1 MIRTLKITFVTL
13 VGVML
18 SACSMVSQQPTG
30 ASVSINNDTEL
41 ALPLPAELGYSLT
54 ASQLI
59 SATWETDT
67 QQLPVQVEVT
77 ADKVVLAG
85 FSSWG
90 TRILSLQ
97 YQNQVIDTQVLSGL
111 GATLPQPEQVLFNLM
126 LTLWPTEAWTQP
138 LQTIDWHLVD
148 TDNTRTVFDDDQQA
162 IIRIEYQAK
171 ANEPKLSGDIVFKHL
186 IQGYTITIQTLNSTI
201 VDNPS
206 KS

>member
-1 MIRTLKITFVTL
+1 MNKTIKIAL
-13 VGVML
+13 AVGL
-18 SACSMVSQQPTG
+18 GLLLNACSMVYQQPTG
-30 ASVSINNDTEL
+30 ASVAIDKDTEL
-41 ALPLPAELGYSLT
+41 ALPLPAELGYSFT

-59 SATWETDT
+59 SATWQDDT

-77 ADKVVLAG
+77 PEKVVLAG

-97 YQNQVIDTQVLSGL
+97 YQNQAIDTQVLSGL

-126 LTLWPTEAWTQP
+126 LTLWPVEAWSQP
-138 LQTIDWHLVD
+138 LQSIGWHLVD
-148 TDNTRTVFDDDQQA
+148 TDNSRTVFDDNQQA
-162 IIRIEYQAK
+162 IIRIDYQAAPGAHK
-171 ANEPKLSGDIVFKHL
+171 TAGNIVFKHL
-186 IQGYTITIQTLNSTI
+186 TQGYTITIQTLNSTI

>member
-1 MIRTLKITFVTL
+1 MIRTLKLTFVTL
-13 VGVML
+13 VGVLL

-30 ASVSINNDTEL
+30 ASVSINKDTEL

-97 YQNQVIDTQVLSGL
+97 YQNQVINTQVLSGL

-138 LQTIDWHLVD
+138 LQTIGWHLVD

-162 IIRIEYQAK
+162 IIRIEYQAR
-171 ANEPKLSGDIVFKHL
+171 ANEPKLSRDIVFKHL

>member
-1 MIRTLKITFVTL
+1 MIRTLKLTFVTL

-59 SATWETDT
+59 SATWEADT

-138 LQTIDWHLVD
+138 LQTIGWHLVD

-162 IIRIEYQAK
+162 IIRIEYQVK

>member
-18 SACSMVSQQPTG
+18 TACSMVSQQPTG

-41 ALPLPAELGYSLT
+41 ALPLPAELGYSFT

-59 SATWETDT
+59 SATWQDDT

-77 ADKVVLAG
+77 PDKVVLAG

-97 YQNQVIDTQVLSGL
+97 YQNQAIETQVLSGL

-126 LTLWPTEAWTQP
+126 LTLWSTEAWTQP
-138 LQTIDWHLVD
+138 LQTIGWHLVD

>member
-13 VGVML
+13 MGVML
-18 SACSMVSQQPTG
+18 TACSMVSQQPTG

-77 ADKVVLAG
+77 PDKVVLAG

-97 YQNQVIDTQVLSGL
+97 YQNQAIETQVLSGL

-126 LTLWPTEAWTQP
+126 LTLWSTEAWTQP
-138 LQTIDWHLVD
+138 LQTIGWHLVD

>member
-13 VGVML
+13 VGVLL

-138 LQTIDWHLVD
+138 LQNISWHLVD
-148 TDNTRTVFDDDQQA
+148 TDNTRTVFDNDQQA

>member
-1 MIRTLKITFVTL
+1 MKNTIRIAL
-13 VGVML
+13 GVVLGLLL

-30 ASVSINNDTEL
+30 ASVSIDNDTEL
-41 ALPLPAELGYSLT
+41 ALPLPSELGYSFT

-59 SATWETDT
+59 NATWQNET

-77 ADKVVLAG
+77 PDKVVLAG

-126 LTLWPTEAWTQP
+126 LTLWPVEAWTQP
-138 LQTIDWHLVD
+138 LESIGWYLVD
-148 TDNTRTVFDDDQQA
+148 TENSRTVFDDNQQA
-162 IIRIEYQAK
+162 IIRIDYQADSGSDK
-171 ANEPKLSGDIVFKHL
+171 TRGDIVFTHL
-186 IQGYTITIQTLNSTI
+186 LQGYTITIQTLNSTI

>member
-1 MIRTLKITFVTL
+1 MIQTLKVTFAIL
-13 VGVML
+13 VGILM
-18 SACSMVSQQPTG
+18 SACSMVSQQPSG
-30 ASVSINNDTEL
+30 ASVSIDQDTDL

-59 SATWETDT
+59 SATWENDT

-77 ADKVVLAG
+77 PGKVVLAG

-126 LTLWPTEAWTQP
+126 LTLWPAEAWAQP
-138 LQTIDWHLVD
+138 LQGIGWHLVD
-148 TDNTRTVFDDDQQA
+148 TDKTRTVFDDNQQA
-162 IIRIEYQAK
+162 IISIEYQAK
-171 ANEPKLSGDIVFKHL
+171 VGEPKTSGEIVFKHL

>member
-30 ASVSINNDTEL
+30 ASVSINNNTEL

-59 SATWETDT
+59 SATWETDM

-138 LQTIDWHLVD
+138 LQTIGWHLVD

>member
-18 SACSMVSQQPTG
+18 TACSMVSQQPTG

-59 SATWETDT
+59 SATWQDDT

-77 ADKVVLAG
+77 PDKVVLAG

-97 YQNQVIDTQVLSGL
+97 YQNQAIETQVLSGL

-138 LQTIDWHLVD
+138 LQTIGWHLVD
-148 TDNTRTVFDDDQQA
+148 TDNTRTAFDDDQQA

>member
-1 MIRTLKITFVTL
+1 MNKTLKVTFVTL
-13 VGVML
+13 VGIL
-18 SACSMVSQQPTG
+18 LTACSMVSQQPSG
-30 ASVSINNDTEL
+30 ASVSIDQDTDL

-59 SATWETDT
+59 SATWENDT

-77 ADKVVLAG
+77 PGKVVLAG

-126 LTLWPTEAWTQP
+126 LTLWPAEAWAQP
-138 LQTIDWHLVD
+138 LQSIGWHLVD
-148 TDNTRTVFDDDQQA
+148 TDKTRTVFDENQQA
-162 IIRIEYQAK
+162 IIQIDYQTDPGTHKTA
-171 ANEPKLSGDIVFKHL
+171 GDIVFKHL
-186 IQGYTITIQTLNSTI
+186 TLGYNITIQTLNSTI

>member
-138 LQTIDWHLVD
+138 LQTIGWHLVD
-148 TDNTRTVFDDDQQA
+148 TDNTRTVFDNDQQA

>member
-1 MIRTLKITFVTL
+1 MIQTLKVTFVTL
-13 VGVML
+13 VGIL
-18 SACSMVSQQPTG
+18 LTACSMVSQQPSG
-30 ASVSINNDTEL
+30 ASVSIDNDTEL
-41 ALPLPAELGYSLT
+41 ALPMPAELGYSLT

-97 YQNQVIDTQVLSGL
+97 YQNQAIETQVLSGL

-126 LTLWPTEAWTQP
+126 LTLWPIEAWAQS
-138 LQTIDWHLVD
+138 LQGIGWHLVD
-148 TDNTRTVFDDDQQA
+148 TDNSRTVFNDKKQA
-162 IIRIEYQAK
+162 IIRIDYQA
-171 ANEPKLSGDIVFKHL
+171 EPNTHKTAGNIVFKHL
-186 IQGYTITIQTLNSTI
+186 TQGYTITIQTLDSTI

>member
-1 MIRTLKITFVTL
+1 MIRTLKVTFVTL
-13 VGVML
+13 VGVLL

>member
-1 MIRTLKITFVTL
+1 MNKTIKIVLAVVFSFL
-13 VGVML
+13 L
-18 SACSMVSQQPTG
+18 NACSMVYQPPSG
-30 ASVSINNDTEL
+30 ASVSIDNDTDL
-41 ALPLPAELGYSLT
+41 ALPLPAELGYSFT

-59 SATWETDT
+59 SATWQDVT

-77 ADKVVLAG
+77 ANKVVLAG

-126 LTLWPTEAWTQP
+126 LTLWPTEAWAQP
-138 LQTIDWHLVD
+138 LQGIGWYLVD
-148 TDNTRTVFDDDQQA
+148 TENSRTVFDENQQP
-162 IIRIEYQAK
+162 IIKIDYQA
-171 ANEPKLSGDIVFKHL
+171 EPGTHKTTGNIVFKHL

>member
-18 SACSMVSQQPTG
+18 TACSMVSQQPTG

-138 LQTIDWHLVD
+138 LQTIGWHLVD

>member
-1 MIRTLKITFVTL
+1 MIRTLKVTFVTL
-13 VGVML
+13 VGVLL

-126 LTLWPTEAWTQP
+126 LTLWPTEAWTQS
-138 LQTIDWHLVD
+138 LQTIGWHLVD

>member
-138 LQTIDWHLVD
+138 LQTIGWHLVD

-171 ANEPKLSGDIVFKHL
+171 TNEPKLSGNIVFKHL
-186 IQGYTITIQTLNSTI
+186 VQGYTITIQTLNSTI

>member
-13 VGVML
+13 VGIML

-138 LQTIDWHLVD
+138 LQTIGWHLVD

-186 IQGYTITIQTLNSTI
+186 IQGYIITIQTLNSTI

>member
-1 MIRTLKITFVTL
+1 MKNTIQITL
-13 VGVML
+13 GVVLGLLL

-30 ASVSINNDTEL
+30 ASVSLDNDTEL
-41 ALPLPAELGYSLT
+41 ALPLPSELGYSFT

-59 SATWETDT
+59 NATWQDET

-138 LQTIDWHLVD
+138 LQNISWHLVD
-148 TDNTRTVFDDDQQA
+148 TDNSRTVFDENQQA
-162 IIRIEYQAK
+162 IIEIDYQS
-171 ANEPKLSGDIVFKHL
+171 EPGTHKTTGNIVFKHL

>member
-1 MIRTLKITFVTL
+1 MNKTLKVTFSTL
-13 VGVML
+13 VGIL
-18 SACSMVSQQPTG
+18 LTACSMVAQQPTG
-30 ASVSINNDTEL
+30 ASVAIDKDTEL
-41 ALPLPAELGYSLT
+41 ALPLPAELGYSFT

-59 SATWETDT
+59 SATWQDDT

-77 ADKVVLAG
+77 SDKVVLAG

-97 YQNQVIDTQVLSGL
+97 YHNQVIDTQVLSGL

-126 LTLWPTEAWTQP
+126 LTLWPADAWAQS
-138 LQTIDWHLVD
+138 LQSIGWHLVD
-148 TDNTRTVFDDDQQA
+148 TDKTRTVFDDNQQA

-171 ANEPKLSGDIVFKHL
+171 VSEPKTSGEIVFKHL

>member
-1 MIRTLKITFVTL
+1 MIRTLKVTFVTL

-138 LQTIDWHLVD
+138 LQNISWHLVD
-148 TDNTRTVFDDDQQA
+148 TDNTRTVFDDNQQA

-171 ANEPKLSGDIVFKHL
+171 ANEPKLSGDIIFKHL

>member
-13 VGVML
+13 VGLML

-30 ASVSINNDTEL
+30 ASVSINKDTEL

-77 ADKVVLAG
+77 TDKVVLAG

-126 LTLWPTEAWTQP
+126 LTLWPAEAWTQP
-138 LQTIDWHLVD
+138 LQNISWHLVD

>member
-1 MIRTLKITFVTL
+1 MNKKLKVTFATL
-13 VGVML
+13 VGIL
-18 SACSMVSQQPTG
+18 LTACSMVSQQPSG
-30 ASVSINNDTEL
+30 ASVFINNDTEL

-77 ADKVVLAG
+77 PDKVVLAG

-111 GATLPQPEQVLFNLM
+111 GETLPQPEQVLFNLM
-126 LTLWPTEAWTQP
+126 LTLWPAEAWAQP
-138 LQTIDWHLVD
+138 LQSIGWHLVD
-148 TDNTRTVFDDDQQA
+148 TDKTRTVFDDNQQA
-162 IIRIEYQAK
+162 IISIEYQAK
-171 ANEPKLSGDIVFKHL
+171 VGEPKTSGEIVFKHL
-186 IQGYTITIQTLNSTI
+186 FQGYTITIQTLNSTI
-201 VDNPS
+201 VDNPI

>member
-138 LQTIDWHLVD
+138 LQTIGWHLVD
-148 TDNTRTVFDDDQQA
+148 TNNTRTVFDNDQQA

>member
-138 LQTIDWHLVD
+138 LQTIGWHLVD

-171 ANEPKLSGDIVFKHL
+171 ANEPKLSGDIIFKHL

>member
-1 MIRTLKITFVTL
+1 MSKIFKITFATL
-13 VGVML
+13 VGIIL
-18 SACSMVSQQPTG
+18 TACSMVSQQPSG
-30 ASVSINNDTEL
+30 ASVFINNDTEL

-77 ADKVVLAG
+77 PDKVVLAG

-126 LTLWPTEAWTQP
+126 LTLWPIEAWAQP
-138 LQTIDWHLVD
+138 LQSIGWHLVD
-148 TDNTRTVFDDDQQA
+148 TDNSRTVFDENQQA
-162 IIRIEYQAK
+162 IIQIDYQADPGTHK
-171 ANEPKLSGDIVFKHL
+171 TTDNIVFKHL
-186 IQGYTITIQTLNSTI
+186 TQVYTITIQTLNSTI

>member
-138 LQTIDWHLVD
+138 LQNISWHLVD
-148 TDNTRTVFDDDQQA
+148 TDNTRTVFDNDQQA

>member
-1 MIRTLKITFVTL
+1 MIRTLKVTFVTL
-13 VGVML
+13 VGVLL

-41 ALPLPAELGYSLT
+41 ALPMPAELGYSLT

-126 LTLWPTEAWTQP
+126 LTLWPADAWAQP
-138 LQTIDWHLVD
+138 LQSIGWHLVD
-148 TDNTRTVFDDDQQA
+148 TDKTRTVFDDNQQA
-162 IIRIEYQAK
+162 IISIEYQAK
-171 ANEPKLSGDIVFKHL
+171 VGEPNTSGEIVFKHL

-201 VDNPS
+201 VDTPS

>member
-59 SATWETDT
+59 SATWETDM

-85 FSSWG
+85 FSWG

-138 LQTIDWHLVD
+138 LQTIGWHLVD

>member
-138 LQTIDWHLVD
+138 LQNISWHLVD
-148 TDNTRTVFDDDQQA
+148 TDNTRTVFDGDQQA

>member
-126 LTLWPTEAWTQP
+126 LTLWPAEAWTQP
-138 LQTIDWHLVD
+138 LQTIGWHLVD

-201 VDNPS
+201 VDNPG

>member
-186 IQGYTITIQTLNSTI
+186 IQAT
-201 VDNPS
+201 PS
-206 KS
+206 PYKR

>member
-1 MIRTLKITFVTL
+1 MNKTIKIALT
-13 VGVML
+13 VGLSLLL

-30 ASVSINNDTEL
+30 AIVAIDKDTEL
-41 ALPLPAELGYSLT
+41 ALPLPAELGYSFT

-59 SATWETDT
+59 SATWQDDT

-77 ADKVVLAG
+77 PDKVVLAG

-97 YQNQVIDTQVLSGL
+97 YQNQAIETQVLSGL

-126 LTLWPTEAWTQP
+126 LTLWPIEAWAQP
-138 LQTIDWHLVD
+138 LQGIGWHLVD
-148 TDNTRTVFDDDQQA
+148 TDKTRTVFDDNQQA
-162 IIRIEYQAK
+162 IISIEYQAK
-171 ANEPKLSGDIVFKHL
+171 VGEPKTSGEIVFKHL

-201 VDNPS
+201 VDTPS